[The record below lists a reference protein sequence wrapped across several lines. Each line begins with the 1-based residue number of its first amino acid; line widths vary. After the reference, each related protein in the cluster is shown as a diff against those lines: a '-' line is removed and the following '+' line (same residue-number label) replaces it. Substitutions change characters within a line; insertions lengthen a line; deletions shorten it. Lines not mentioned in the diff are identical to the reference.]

1 MTLPGRSWCNRLP
14 WEGRS
19 ESSGF
24 VLFFVGHWALAP
36 AEPLS
41 PPFHP
46 HSCGY
51 GLREFEERR
60 LEHGQEAEKFY
71 RELAVQGR
79 NVRVGTEASMQAA
92 SSSDCWQN

>member
-24 VLFFVGHWALAP
+24 VLLFVGHWFL
-36 AEPLS
+36 L
-41 PPFHP
+41 PPSRCRHP
-46 HSCGY
+46 SIRT
-51 GLREFEERR
+51 LVDTDSREFEERR

-79 NVRVGTEASMQAA
+79 NVRVGTEASMQAR
-92 SSSDCWQN
+92 